1 MGNRVKNSAFLWGE
15 STSLPYKG
23 YARGRGI
30 ELTTMDVAFLEKTR
44 PRWRPWRRGTSSEAG
59 GAATTSRMD

>member
-1 MGNRVKNSAFLWGE
+1 MGSRVKNSAFLWGE

-30 ELTTMDVAFLEKTR
+30 ELTTMDVAFWKKTR
-44 PRWRPWRRGTSSEAG
+44 PRWRLWRLGTNLEG
-59 GAATTSRMD
+59 GVVETT